1 MKVTVEIKTTK
12 TFEIDSDIYQFVK
25 GLEGHEAFNKIV
37 ELVGEDVNQYET
49 NDWDDADKLELIEE
63 NSSTV
68 TWSHEVEKVSYEQR
82 YRVYDYNNHKTL
94 FRGNYDEC
102 SEFLAKGNYAGQEVD
117 IIEH

>member
-12 TFEIDSDIYQFVK
+12 TFELDSDIYQFMK

-37 ELVGEDVNQYET
+37 ELVGEDVNEYDT
-49 NDWDDADKLELIEE
+49 NDWDDADKLELIED

-82 YRVYDYNNHKTL
+82 YRVYDYDNHKTL

-102 SEFLAKGNYAGQEVD
+102 AQFLTDGSWEGREVD
-117 IIEH
+117 IVDA